1 VVKKISLSPITIGIL
16 QTAGF
21 LVYASGV
28 AWLMMNGNNLFGK
41 TPNLIGPMLFLALF
55 VFSAIFSAGILLGY
69 PFYVFW
75 EKKDFKTAFKIVAS
89 STIFLFAFIILTLWL
104 LLATRL

>member
-21 LVYASGV
+21 LV